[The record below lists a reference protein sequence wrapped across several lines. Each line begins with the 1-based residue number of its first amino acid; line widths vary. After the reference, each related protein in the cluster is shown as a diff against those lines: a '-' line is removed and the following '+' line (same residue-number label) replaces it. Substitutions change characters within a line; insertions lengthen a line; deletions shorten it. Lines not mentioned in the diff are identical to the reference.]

1 MKLIDRILYID
12 RLKRIKGTPDI
23 KIITGIRRCGKSKLL
38 QAFIN
43 YIETTEDNANVIF
56 VDFTRLEFEPLR
68 EYHALYQ
75 YVQERHRHD
84 KTRQP
89 PIIQFITLL
98 CNEYSW
104 YI

>member
-56 VDFTRLEFEPLR
+56 IDFTRNEKSVR
-68 EYHALYQ
+68 
-75 YVQERHRHD
+75 RG
-84 KTRQP
+84 T
-89 PIIQFITLL
+89 IT
-98 CNEYSW
+98 N
-104 YI
+104 

>member
-43 YIETTEDNANVIF
+43 YIETLVSTKNLTF
-56 VDFTRLEFEPLR
+56 
-68 EYHALYQ
+68 
-75 YVQERHRHD
+75 
-84 KTRQP
+84 
-89 PIIQFITLL
+89 
-98 CNEYSW
+98 
-104 YI
+104 

>member
-56 VDFTRLEFEPLR
+56 VDR
-68 EYHALYQ
+68 
-75 YVQERHRHD
+75 V
-84 KTRQP
+84 
-89 PIIQFITLL
+89 
-98 CNEYSW
+98 
-104 YI
+104 

>member
-1 MKLIDRILYID
+1 MKLIDRVLYID

-56 VDFTRLEFEPLR
+56 IDFTRNEKSVR
-68 EYHALYQ
+68 
-75 YVQERHRHD
+75 RG
-84 KTRQP
+84 T
-89 PIIQFITLL
+89 IT
-98 CNEYSW
+98 N
-104 YI
+104 